1 MSNRKPEHSWQ
12 HISENL
18 DWVRRKVTYH
28 AERADRDPETV
39 KIIAVSKTIPVAGIQ
54 AAISFGQQQFGENR
68 MQDALPKITALKA
81 PSAEF
86 HMVGRLQTN
95 KAKLALTFDMIE
107 SVDSVRIA
115 EALNRHA
122 VSPMEI
128 LLEVNVSGEKSK
140 FGIQPEKLLSIAKK
154 VRMFPNLN
162 LTGLMTVAPLVSD
175 PEEVRPVF
183 HSLRTLGDTCGLDIL
198 SMGMTNDFGVAIEE
212 GATIIRIGRAIFG
225 QR

>member
-1 MSNRKPEHSWQ
+1 MSNRQSEHSWQ

-18 DWVRRKVTYH
+18 DLVRRQIAYH
-28 AERADRDPETV
+28 AERADRDPETIKLV
-39 KIIAVSKTIPVAGIQ
+39 AVSKTIPVAGIQ
-54 AAISFGQQQFGENR
+54 AAMSYGQQQFGENR
-68 MQDALPKITALKA
+68 IQDAVLKIAALRET
-81 PSAEF
+81 SAQF
-86 HMVGRLQTN
+86 HMVGHLQTN

-115 EALNRHA
+115 EALSRHA

-140 FGIQPEKLLSIAKK
+140 FGIPSEKLLSIAEK

-162 LTGLMTVAPLVSD
+162 LMGLMTVAPLVPD

-183 HSLRTLGDTCGLDIL
+183 RSLRTLGDTCGLDIL
-198 SMGMTNDFGVAIEE
+198 SMGMTNDFGIAIEE

-225 QR
+225 HR